1 MKYQD
6 KDVIVREGAEAN
18 TFYIIL
24 KGEVILINIKGGSYY
39 VHKLIFKWHVHCI
52 SRYMQAFWLSSLSC
66 VFLLKVLVTKNVNGH
81 QKQIRRMGKG
91 EHFGEQALIR

>member
-6 KDVIVREGAEAN
+6 KDVIVQEGTQGN

-24 KGEVILINIKGGSYY
+24 KGEVKQCHACEFNVMSVYCVFAI
-39 VHKLIFKWHVHCI
+39 IFFF
-52 SRYMQAFWLSSLSC
+52 YLSC
-66 VFLLKVLVTKNVNGH
+66 VFTLQVLVTKNVNGQ
-81 QKQIRRMGKG
+81 QKQIRRMVKG